1 MLTLEE
7 NQVMVAWVFSMQEIG
22 LSINVQQLKM
32 KVVELIQ
39 TRPTPF

>member
-22 LSINVQQLKM
+22 LSINVQQFF
-32 KVVELIQ
+32 EEGY
-39 TRPTPF
+39 